1 MKTFLTVDIL
11 FMFDYHKVHTKQ
23 WGISSSGRA
32 SGLQPE
38 GERIVAAILHHFKGC
53 IMEREIELL
62 REIATNL
69 AMFDPFGGE
78 HDDLLA
84 DEAIEMAKKWYKEYS
99 LTSKQ
104 A

>member
-1 MKTFLTVDIL
+1 
-11 FMFDYHKVHTKQ
+11 
-23 WGISSSGRA
+23 
-32 SGLQPE
+32 
-38 GERIVAAILHHFKGC
+38 
-53 IMEREIELL
+53 MERELELL

-78 HDDLLA
+78 HDELLA
-84 DEAIEMAKKWYKEYS
+84 DEAIEMAKQWYKEYS

>member
-1 MKTFLTVDIL
+1 M
-11 FMFDYHKVHTKQ
+11 
-23 WGISSSGRA
+23 GRA

-38 GERIVAAILHHFKGC
+38 GERIVAAILHQYSLTSKQAQIVHQKKEY
-53 IMEREIELL
+53 IMESELDLL

-69 AMFDPFGGE
+69 AVMDPFGGE